1 MKGKKITEWLAN
13 KKVVSSCAA
22 IALAAVIGGVSLFS
36 GAGETPEFPSYTDPI
51 METSIMEDETP
62 LASQP
67 KTTVKTTSST
77 KTTRKTVKLKK
88 ASKKSYTK
96 KLKTKTKVTNKTN
109 KSGNTTVDTKTTV
122 VTNATAKYTKK
133 SKKKV
138 VTSKITTTVQTTTT
152 QQVSIA
158 NETAVSTTSSG
169 TSAAQATAAASSSQN
184 QSKYEANVAN
194 VASVAGKMDN
204 RVIAAYQQLGF
215 KIVVDPSVNYS
226 GYFDARSRS
235 ITMKQIDDSVY
246 HELGHFLAFIAGN
259 VDKTASFQSIF
270 AAEKANVTA
279 FNKAYV
285 TQNASEYFAES
296 VKDYILN
303 NASLKSTRPQT
314 YAAVQNALNQI
325 TDAQIAKIQ
334 KIYGAF
340 WN

>member
-1 MKGKKITEWLAN
+1 MKGKKLTEWLAN

-51 METSIMEDETP
+51 METSIIEDETP

-109 KSGNTTVDTKTTV
+109 KAGNTTVDTKTTV
-122 VTNATAKYTKK
+122 VTKATAKYTKK

-215 KIVVDPSVNYS
+215 KLVVDPSVNYS

>member
-1 MKGKKITEWLAN
+1 MKGKKLTEWLAN

-51 METSIMEDETP
+51 METSIIEDETP

-96 KLKTKTKVTNKTN
+96 KLKTKTKVTNKIN

-122 VTNATAKYTKK
+122 VTKATAKYTKK

-169 TSAAQATAAASSSQN
+169 TSVSQATAAASSSQN

-215 KIVVDPSVNYS
+215 KLVVDPSVNYS

>member
-1 MKGKKITEWLAN
+1 MKGKKLTEWLAN

-51 METSIMEDETP
+51 METSIIEDETP

-77 KTTRKTVKLKK
+77 KTIRKTVKLKK

-122 VTNATAKYTKK
+122 VTKATAKYTKK

-169 TSAAQATAAASSSQN
+169 TSVSQATAAASSSQN

-215 KIVVDPSVNYS
+215 KLVVDPSVNYS

>member
-1 MKGKKITEWLAN
+1 MKGKKLTEWLAN

-51 METSIMEDETP
+51 METSIIEDETP

-122 VTNATAKYTKK
+122 VTKATAKYTKK

-169 TSAAQATAAASSSQN
+169 TSVAQATAAASSSQN

>member
-1 MKGKKITEWLAN
+1 MKGKKLTEWLAN
-13 KKVVSSCAA
+13 KKVVSSCVA

-51 METSIMEDETP
+51 METSIIEDETP

-122 VTNATAKYTKK
+122 VTKATAKYTKK

-215 KIVVDPSVNYS
+215 KLVVDPSVNYS

>member
-1 MKGKKITEWLAN
+1 MKGKKLTEWLAN

-51 METSIMEDETP
+51 METSIIEDETP

-109 KSGNTTVDTKTTV
+109 KAGNTTVDTKTTV
-122 VTNATAKYTKK
+122 VTKATAKYTKK

-169 TSAAQATAAASSSQN
+169 TSVSQATAAASSSQN

-215 KIVVDPSVNYS
+215 KLVVDPSVNYS

-303 NASLKSTRPQT
+303 NASLKSSRPQT

>member
-1 MKGKKITEWLAN
+1 MKGKKLTEWLAN

-36 GAGETPEFPSYTDPI
+36 GTGETPEFPSYTDPI
-51 METSIMEDETP
+51 MEASIIEDETP

-122 VTNATAKYTKK
+122 VTKATAKYTKK

-169 TSAAQATAAASSSQN
+169 TSVAQATAAASSSQN
-184 QSKYEANVAN
+184 QSKYEAN

-215 KIVVDPSVNYS
+215 KLVVDPSVNYS

-235 ITMKQIDDSVY
+235 IIMKQIDDSVY

-303 NASLKSTRPQT
+303 NASLKSSRQQT

>member
-1 MKGKKITEWLAN
+1 MKGKKLTEWLAN

-51 METSIMEDETP
+51 METSIIEDETP

-122 VTNATAKYTKK
+122 VTKATAKYTKK

-204 RVIAAYQQLGF
+204 RVIAAYLQLGF
-215 KIVVDPSVNYS
+215 KLVVDPSVNYS

>member
-1 MKGKKITEWLAN
+1 MKGKKLTEWLAN

-51 METSIMEDETP
+51 METSIIEDETP

-122 VTNATAKYTKK
+122 VTKATAKYTKK

-259 VDKTASFQSIF
+259 ADKTASFQSIF

>member
-1 MKGKKITEWLAN
+1 MKGKKVTEWLAN

-51 METSIMEDETP
+51 METSIIEDETP

-122 VTNATAKYTKK
+122 VTKATAKYTKK

-215 KIVVDPSVNYS
+215 KLVVDPSVNYS

>member
-1 MKGKKITEWLAN
+1 MKGKKLTEWLAN

-51 METSIMEDETP
+51 METSIIEDETP

-77 KTTRKTVKLKK
+77 KTIRKTVKLKK

-122 VTNATAKYTKK
+122 VTKATAKYTKK

-169 TSAAQATAAASSSQN
+169 TSVSQATAAASSSQN

-215 KIVVDPSVNYS
+215 KLVVDPSVNYS

-303 NASLKSTRPQT
+303 NASLKNTRPQT

>member
-1 MKGKKITEWLAN
+1 MKGKKLTEWLAN

-51 METSIMEDETP
+51 METSIIEDETP

-77 KTTRKTVKLKK
+77 KTIRKTVKLKK

-109 KSGNTTVDTKTTV
+109 KAGNTTVDTKTTV
-122 VTNATAKYTKK
+122 VTKATAKYTKK

-169 TSAAQATAAASSSQN
+169 TSVSQATAAASSSQN
-184 QSKYEANVAN
+184 QSKYEANVAS

-215 KIVVDPSVNYS
+215 KLVVDPSVNYS

>member
-1 MKGKKITEWLAN
+1 MKGKKLTEWLAN

-51 METSIMEDETP
+51 METSIIEDETP

-109 KSGNTTVDTKTTV
+109 KAGNTTVDTKTTV
-122 VTNATAKYTKK
+122 VTKATAKYTKK

-169 TSAAQATAAASSSQN
+169 TSVAQATAAASSSQN

-215 KIVVDPSVNYS
+215 KLVVDPSVNYS

>member
-1 MKGKKITEWLAN
+1 MKGKKLTEWLAN

-36 GAGETPEFPSYTDPI
+36 GVGETPEFPSYTDPI
-51 METSIMEDETP
+51 METSIIEDETP

-122 VTNATAKYTKK
+122 VTKATAKYTKK

-169 TSAAQATAAASSSQN
+169 TSVSQATAAASSSQN

-215 KIVVDPSVNYS
+215 KLVVDPSVNYS

>member
-1 MKGKKITEWLAN
+1 MKGKKLTEWLAN

-51 METSIMEDETP
+51 METSIIEDETP

-77 KTTRKTVKLKK
+77 KTIRKTVKLKK

-109 KSGNTTVDTKTTV
+109 KAGNTTVDTKTTV
-122 VTNATAKYTKK
+122 VTKATAKYTKK

-169 TSAAQATAAASSSQN
+169 TSVSQATAAASSSQN
-184 QSKYEANVAN
+184 QSKYEAN

-215 KIVVDPSVNYS
+215 KLVVDPSVNYS

-246 HELGHFLAFIAGN
+246 HELGHFLAFI
-259 VDKTASFQSIF
+259 
-270 AAEKANVTA
+270 E
-279 FNKAYV
+279 
-285 TQNASEYFAES
+285 
-296 VKDYILN
+296 N
-303 NASLKSTRPQT
+303 N
-314 YAAVQNALNQI
+314 Y
-325 TDAQIAKIQ
+325 
-334 KIYGAF
+334 
-340 WN
+340 

>member
-1 MKGKKITEWLAN
+1 MKGKKLTEWLAN

-51 METSIMEDETP
+51 METSIIEDETP

-77 KTTRKTVKLKK
+77 KTIRKTVKLKK

-109 KSGNTTVDTKTTV
+109 KAGNTTVDTKTTV
-122 VTNATAKYTKK
+122 VTKATAKYTKK

-158 NETAVSTTSSG
+158 NETATSSG
-169 TSAAQATAAASSSQN
+169 TSVSQATAAASSSQN
-184 QSKYEANVAN
+184 QSKYEAN

-215 KIVVDPSVNYS
+215 KLVVDPSVNYS

-303 NASLKSTRPQT
+303 NASLKSSRPQT

>member
-1 MKGKKITEWLAN
+1 MKGKKLTEWLAN

-51 METSIMEDETP
+51 METSIIEDETP

-122 VTNATAKYTKK
+122 VTKATAKYTKK

-158 NETAVSTTSSG
+158 NETTVSTTSSG

-215 KIVVDPSVNYS
+215 KLVVDPSVNYS

>member
-1 MKGKKITEWLAN
+1 MKGKKLTEWLAN

-51 METSIMEDETP
+51 METSIIEDETP

-122 VTNATAKYTKK
+122 VTKATAKYTKK

-215 KIVVDPSVNYS
+215 KLVVDPSVNYS
-226 GYFDARSRS
+226 GYFAARSRS

-259 VDKTASFQSIF
+259 ADKTASFQSIF

-303 NASLKSTRPQT
+303 NASLKNTRPQT

>member
-51 METSIMEDETP
+51 METSIIEDETP

-122 VTNATAKYTKK
+122 VTKATAKYTKK

-169 TSAAQATAAASSSQN
+169 TSVAQATAAASSSQN

-215 KIVVDPSVNYS
+215 KLVVDPSVNYS

>member
-1 MKGKKITEWLAN
+1 MKGKKLTEWLAN

-51 METSIMEDETP
+51 METSIIEDETP

-122 VTNATAKYTKK
+122 VTKATAKYTKK

-215 KIVVDPSVNYS
+215 KLVVDPSVNYS

-259 VDKTASFQSIF
+259 IDKTASFQSIF

>member
-1 MKGKKITEWLAN
+1 MKGKKLTEWLAN

-36 GAGETPEFPSYTDPI
+36 GTGETPEFPSYTDPI
-51 METSIMEDETP
+51 MEASIIEDETP

-122 VTNATAKYTKK
+122 VTKATAKYTKK

-169 TSAAQATAAASSSQN
+169 TSVSQATAAASSSQN
-184 QSKYEANVAN
+184 QSKYEAN

-215 KIVVDPSVNYS
+215 KIVVDPYVNYS

-259 VDKTASFQSIF
+259 VDKTANFQSIF